1 MENLRNFGY
10 LLKDLG
16 RLYTRHFEERAHAL
30 QLTLPQCKALGHL
43 SRNEGISQARLA
55 ELAESDP
62 MSMVRILDH
71 MESEGWLERRADP
84 NDRRARRLYI
94 KDKARAILDE
104 IWRLAD
110 ETRTEFLAD
119 LSEKES
125 FCLIDMLERV
135 HARARA
141 IAAAPQA
148 SGTASIAK
156 GAKRAATAS
165 GTRSGS
171 AS

>member
-1 MENLRNFGY
+1 MERLRNFGY

-16 RLYTRHFEERAHAL
+16 RLYTRRFEERAQAL
-30 QLTLPQCKALGHL
+30 QLTLLQCKTLGQL

-62 MSMVRILDH
+62 MSMVRILDY
-71 MESEGWLERRADP
+71 MEAEGWVERRADP
-84 NDRRARRLYI
+84 NDRRARCLYI

-110 ETRTEFLAD
+110 ETRMEFLRD
-119 LSEKES
+119 LSAQECER
-125 FCLIDMLERV
+125 LIDMLERV
-135 HARARA
+135 HATARA
-141 IAAAPQA
+141 LPVPQAAGEPAAGAKVAAA
-148 SGTASIAK
+148 S
-156 GAKRAATAS
+156 S
-165 GTRSGS
+165 GTRTRS

>member
-1 MENLRNFGY
+1 MERLRNFGF

-16 RLYTRHFEERAHAL
+16 RLYTRSFEERAQGL
-30 QLTLPQCKALGHL
+30 QLTLLQCKTLGHL

-62 MSMVRILDH
+62 MSMVRILDY
-71 MESEGWLERRADP
+71 MEAEGWVERRADP
-84 NDRRARRLYI
+84 NDRRARRLYV

-110 ETRTEFLAD
+110 ETRMEFLRD
-119 LSEKES
+119 LSAQECER
-125 FCLIDMLERV
+125 LIDMLERV
-135 HARARA
+135 HATARA
-141 IAAAPQA
+141 LPVPPAQGEPAAGAKVAAAA
-148 SGTASIAK
+148 S
-156 GAKRAATAS
+156 ATR
-165 GTRSGS
+165 TRS